1 LSDTKTPKP
10 THKPAASGAG
20 KPASTTAKPAA
31 PAAAKPAA
39 AGAKPAASAP
49 PTRSAAVSPQ
59 SPAQKPVSA
68 PTAKPAA
75 APHAPAQKPAAP
87 AVKPAPASHAPTQ
100 KPPAAPVSPAKPAAA
115 MPSPI
120 PKPPAPPQTPVQKP
134 APAPS
139 PAGPT
144 PPPAAPR
151 PAPVAAPPKPRP
163 QARLREG
170 ATIKDLAD
178 RFKLRPRD
186 LTDKLALKGYS
197 LDITDII
204 DPSLAVS
211 LAKDLN
217 IVLEIVP
224 VEDAYRQDALAKPEL
239 LTHRPPVVTIMGHVD
254 HGKTTLLDAIRKSKL
269 VDKESGGI
277 TQHIGAYQ
285 VTANKKAITF
295 IDTPGHEAFTQLRA
309 RGAKVTDIV
318 ILVVA
323 AEEGLMPQTRE
334 AINHA
339 KAAGVPL
346 LVAINK
352 IDKPEANPDRIKR
365 ELQKDGLLVEEWGGD
380 VISVEISAKEKRNIS
395 ELLDM
400 VLLMADVLDLK
411 ANPKAPAQGV
421 VLEARLDP
429 KKGPLATVI
438 VQNGTLQAGD
448 AFLSGT
454 TYGKVRAMTDDLGRI
469 VKAAGP
475 STPVEVLGFAEV
487 PRAGDQIQVLPG
499 QEEARIIAEQR
510 KSAAAK
516 SEPQKQAAAVSLD
529 DLFRKAESGTVKEL
543 ALILRADVQG
553 SVEVLSG
560 LLPSLSTDKVKI
572 RIVHAATGSINE
584 SDIVL
589 AQTTKAVIL
598 GYNIKPAPKIQEMAV
613 KEKVEIRTY
622 KIIYQLTDEIKKAM
636 TGLLEPVIKET
647 FLGRALVRKIFRI
660 PKVGTIAGC
669 YIQEGKITRNAE
681 IRVIR
686 AGLVVHKGK
695 LASLKH
701 VKENVNEIKAG
712 YECGLGLANY
722 KDIQEGDLL
731 EAFLMEKTAA
741 I

>member
-1 LSDTKTPKP
+1 
-10 THKPAASGAG
+10 
-20 KPASTTAKPAA
+20 
-31 PAAAKPAA
+31 
-39 AGAKPAASAP
+39 
-49 PTRSAAVSPQ
+49 
-59 SPAQKPVSA
+59 
-68 PTAKPAA
+68 
-75 APHAPAQKPAAP
+75 
-87 AVKPAPASHAPTQ
+87 
-100 KPPAAPVSPAKPAAA
+100 
-115 MPSPI
+115 M
-120 PKPPAPPQTPVQKP
+120 
-134 APAPS
+134 
-139 PAGPT
+139 
-144 PPPAAPR
+144 
-151 PAPVAAPPKPRP
+151 
-163 QARLREG
+163 REG

-178 RFKLRPRD
+178 RFKIRPRD
-186 LTDKLALKGYS
+186 LADKLALKGYN
-197 LDITDII
+197 LGITDII
-204 DPSLAVS
+204 DPSLAAA

-217 IVLEIVP
+217 IVLEIIP
-224 VEDAYRQDALAKPEL
+224 VEESCRQEAEAKPEL
-239 LTHRPPVVTIMGHVD
+239 MIHRPPVVTIMGHVD
-254 HGKTTLLDAIRKSKL
+254 HGKTTLLDAIRKSNL

-285 VTANKKAITF
+285 VAVNKKAITF

-352 IDKPEANPDRIKR
+352 IDKPEANPDRVKR
-365 ELQKDGLLVEEWGGD
+365 ELQKDGLLVEAWGGD
-380 VISVEISAKEKRNIS
+380 VISVEISAKERKNIP

-400 VLLMADVLDLK
+400 ILLMADVLDLK

-429 KKGPLATVI
+429 KKGPMATVI
-438 VQNGTLQAGD
+438 VQTGTLQAGD

-454 TYGKVRAMTDDLGRI
+454 TFGKVRAMTDDIGR
-469 VKAAGP
+469 KLKTAGP
-475 STPVEVLGFAEV
+475 SAPVEILGYADV
-487 PRAGDQIQVLPG
+487 PRAGDLIQVLPDL
-499 QEEARIIAEQR
+499 EEARKIAEER
-510 KSAAAK
+510 RVVSAKA
-516 SEPQKQAAAVSLD
+516 EPQKQAVALSLD
-529 DLFRKAESGTVKEL
+529 DLFRKVETGTIKEL
-543 ALILRADVQG
+543 PLIIRADVQG
-553 SVEVLSG
+553 SVEVLTE

-589 AQTTKAVIL
+589 AQTTQAVIL

-613 KEKVEIRTY
+613 KEKIEIRTY

-647 FLGRALVRKIFRI
+647 FLGRAQVRKIFRI

-686 AGLVVHKGK
+686 AGIVVHKGK
-695 LASLKH
+695 LSSLKH

-712 YECGLGLANY
+712 YECGLGLANF
-722 KDIQEGDLL
+722 KDVQEGDLV
-731 EAFLMEKTAA
+731 EAFLTEKIAA

>member
-1 LSDTKTPKP
+1 LTETKISKPKP
-10 THKPAASGAG
+10 KTAAPQGGKVPSIAGKVPREAGTGPVSGAAVPSVAG
-20 KPASTTAKPAA
+20 KVPSEAGKVPREAGTVPVSGAA
-31 PAAAKPAA
+31 VSGKAGKVPSEAEKVRVPAAAAPQGGTGRANAA
-39 AGAKPAASAP
+39 AGKTVA
-49 PTRSAAVSPQ
+49 
-59 SPAQKPVSA
+59 
-68 PTAKPAA
+68 
-75 APHAPAQKPAAP
+75 
-87 AVKPAPASHAPTQ
+87 
-100 KPPAAPVSPAKPAAA
+100 
-115 MPSPI
+115 
-120 PKPPAPPQTPVQKP
+120 
-134 APAPS
+134 
-139 PAGPT
+139 
-144 PPPAAPR
+144 
-151 PAPVAAPPKPRP
+151 AAPPKPRP

-178 RFKLRPRD
+178 RFKIRPRD
-186 LTDKLALKGYS
+186 LTDKLALKGYN
-197 LDITDII
+197 LGATDII
-204 DPSLAVS
+204 DPSLAVA

-217 IVLEIVP
+217 IVLEIIP
-224 VEDAYRQDALAKPEL
+224 VEESYRQEAAAKPDL
-239 LTHRPPVVTIMGHVD
+239 MIHRPPVVTIMGHVD
-254 HGKTTLLDAIRKSKL
+254 HGKTTLLDAIRKSNL

-285 VTANKKAITF
+285 VAVNKKAITF

-352 IDKPEANPDRIKR
+352 IDKPEANPDRVKR

-380 VISVEISAKEKRNIS
+380 VISVEISAKERKNIP

-400 VLLMADVLDLK
+400 ILLMADVLDLK
-411 ANPKAPAQGV
+411 ADPKAPARGV

-429 KKGPLATVI
+429 KKGPMATVI
-438 VQNGTLQAGD
+438 VQAGTLQAGD

-454 TYGKVRAMTDDLGRI
+454 TFGKVRAMTDDLGRTL
-469 VKAAGP
+469 KTAGP
-475 STPVEVLGFAEV
+475 SAPVEILGYADV
-487 PRAGDQIQVLPG
+487 PRAGDLLQVLPDLD
-499 QEEARIIAEQR
+499 EARVIAGQR
-510 KSAAAK
+510 KDAAVKA
-516 SEPQKQAAAVSLD
+516 EPQKQAAALSLD
-529 DLFRKAESGTVKEL
+529 DLFRKVETGTVKEL
-543 ALILRADVQG
+543 PLIIRADVQG
-553 SVEVLSG
+553 SVEVLTG
-560 LLPSLSTDKVKI
+560 LLPSLGTDKVKI

-589 AQTTKAVIL
+589 AQTTQAVIL
-598 GYNIKPAPKIQEMAV
+598 GYNIKPTPKIQEAAV

-647 FLGRALVRKIFRI
+647 FLGRAQVRKIFRI

-669 YIQEGKITRNAE
+669 YIQEGKIARNAE

-686 AGLVVHKGK
+686 AGIVVHKGK
-695 LASLKH
+695 LSSLKH

-712 YECGLGLANY
+712 YECGLGLANF
-722 KDIQEGDLL
+722 KDVQEGDLV
-731 EAFLMEKTAA
+731 EAFLTEKIAA

>member
-1 LSDTKTPKP
+1 MKTPKTP
-10 THKPAASGAG
+10 PKPAAAHATGVHKAPAAKPAATAAKSVPTPASGSVPRGAG
-20 KPASTTAKPAA
+20 ASPSGTGAAHAAKPASTPAPKPATVAPVAPKPAA
-31 PAAAKPAA
+31 PASPTPGLAPRPASPSAASQAAKPAA
-39 AGAKPAASAP
+39 
-49 PTRSAAVSPQ
+49 
-59 SPAQKPVSA
+59 
-68 PTAKPAA
+68 
-75 APHAPAQKPAAP
+75 
-87 AVKPAPASHAPTQ
+87 
-100 KPPAAPVSPAKPAAA
+100 
-115 MPSPI
+115 
-120 PKPPAPPQTPVQKP
+120 
-134 APAPS
+134 
-139 PAGPT
+139 
-144 PPPAAPR
+144 
-151 PAPVAAPPKPRP
+151 AAPPKPRP

-186 LTDKLALKGYS
+186 LADKLAVKGYS

-204 DPSLAVS
+204 DPSLAAS

-217 IVLEIVP
+217 IVLEIIP
-224 VEDAYRQDALAKPEL
+224 VEESYRQEASAKPEL
-239 LTHRPPVVTIMGHVD
+239 QTHRPPVVTIMGHVD
-254 HGKTTLLDAIRKSKL
+254 HGKTTLLDAIRKSNL
-269 VDKESGGI
+269 VGKESGGI

-285 VTANKKAITF
+285 VTANKKSITF

-309 RGAKVTDIV
+309 RGAMVTDIV

-380 VISVEISAKEKRNIS
+380 VISVEISAKEKRNIP

-429 KKGPLATVI
+429 KKGPLATII
-438 VQNGTLQAGD
+438 VQNGTLNSGD

-454 TYGKVRAMTDDLGRI
+454 TFGKVRAMTDDLGRM

-475 STPVEVLGFAEV
+475 SQPVEVLGFAEV
-487 PRAGDQIQVLPG
+487 PKAGDLLQVLPG
-499 QEEARIIAEQR
+499 QEEARLIAAQR
-510 KSAAAK
+510 TAAAAK
-516 SEPQKQAAAVSLD
+516 AEPQKQAAAISLD

-622 KIIYQLTDEIKKAM
+622 KIIYQLIDEIKKAM
-636 TGLLEPVIKET
+636 TGLLEPVIKEI
-647 FLGRALVRKIFRI
+647 FLGRALVRKVFRI

-686 AGLVVHKGK
+686 AGMVLHKGK
-695 LASLKH
+695 LSSLKH

-712 YECGLGLANY
+712 YECGLGVANF
-722 KDIQEGDLL
+722 KDVLEGDMI
-731 EAFLMEKTAA
+731 EAFLTEKSAA
-741 I
+741 V

>member
-1 LSDTKTPKP
+1 MKTAKP
-10 THKPAASGAG
+10 TIKPPAAASKAPAAKPASNPASASVPRGAGASPSGAG
-20 KPASTTAKPAA
+20 APAAASPKSGPVGAAKPSSPPAPASKPAPAGTVKPAA
-31 PAAAKPAA
+31 PAQPAKPA
-39 AGAKPAASAP
+39 
-49 PTRSAAVSPQ
+49 
-59 SPAQKPVSA
+59 PAQ
-68 PTAKPAA
+68 
-75 APHAPAQKPAAP
+75 PAAP
-87 AVKPAPASHAPTQ
+87 AARPASAPTTPQ
-100 KPPAAPVSPAKPAAA
+100 AAKP
-115 MPSPI
+115 
-120 PKPPAPPQTPVQKP
+120 
-134 APAPS
+134 
-139 PAGPT
+139 
-144 PPPAAPR
+144 
-151 PAPVAAPPKPRP
+151 PVAAAPKPRP
-163 QARLREG
+163 HARLREG

-178 RFKLRPRD
+178 RFKLKPRD
-186 LTDKLALKGYS
+186 LADKLGHKGYD

-204 DPSLAVS
+204 DPSLAAS
-211 LAKDLN
+211 LAADLN
-217 IVLEIVP
+217 IILEIIP
-224 VEDAYRQDALAKPEL
+224 VEEAYRQEAAAKPEL
-239 LTHRPPVVTIMGHVD
+239 QTHRPPVVTIMGHVD
-254 HGKTTLLDAIRKSKL
+254 HGKTTLLDAIRKSNL
-269 VDKESGGI
+269 VGKESGGI

-285 VTANKKAITF
+285 VTVNKKPITF

-339 KAAGVPL
+339 KAAGVPML
-346 LVAINK
+346 IAINK
-352 IDKPEANPDRIKR
+352 VDKPEANPDRIKR

-380 VISVEISAKEKRNIS
+380 IISVEISAKEKRNIP

-411 ANPKAPAQGV
+411 ANAKARAQGV

-438 VQNGTLQAGD
+438 IQNGTLNAGD
-448 AFLSGT
+448 AFVSGT
-454 TYGKVRAMTDDLGRI
+454 TFGKVRAMNDDLGRTI
-469 VKAAGP
+469 KSAGP
-475 STPVEVLGFAEV
+475 SVPVEVLGFAEV
-487 PRAGDQIQVLPG
+487 PKAGDLLQVLPS
-499 QEEARIIAEQR
+499 QDEARVIAEQR
-510 KSAAAK
+510 KAAVAK
-516 SEPQKQAAAVSLD
+516 SEPQKQAAAISLD

-598 GYNIKPAPKIQEMAV
+598 GYNIKPTPKIQEMAV

-647 FLGRALVRKIFRI
+647 FLGRAQVRKIFRI
-660 PKVGTIAGC
+660 PKIGTIAGC
-669 YIQEGKITRNAE
+669 YILEGKIARNAE
-681 IRVIR
+681 VRVIR
-686 AGLVVHKGK
+686 AGMVLHKGK
-695 LASLKH
+695 LSSLKH

-712 YECGLGLANY
+712 YECGLGLANF
-722 KDIQEGDLL
+722 KDVQEGDMI
-731 EAFLMEKTAA
+731 EAFLTEKSAA
-741 I
+741 V

>member
-1 LSDTKTPKP
+1 MTETKTKKPIPKMPAKPAPKP
-10 THKPAASGAG
+10 VAAASAP
-20 KPASTTAKPAA
+20 KPVPPAPAPASKPAA
-31 PAAAKPAA
+31 PAAKPSPAVPSPAAKPAA
-39 AGAKPAASAP
+39 
-49 PTRSAAVSPQ
+49 T
-59 SPAQKPVSA
+59 
-68 PTAKPAA
+68 PAA
-75 APHAPAQKPAAP
+75 APA
-87 AVKPAPASHAPTQ
+87 
-100 KPPAAPVSPAKPAAA
+100 AKPAV
-115 MPSPI
+115 SPGPHTPGTPASA
-120 PKPPAPPQTPVQKP
+120 PKPS
-134 APAPS
+134 APA
-139 PAGPT
+139 
-144 PPPAAPR
+144 PAAPR
-151 PAPVAAPPKPRP
+151 PAAAPVRPAAVPPPSATPAAGPKPAAAP
-163 QARLREG
+163 KPKPVARLREG

-178 RFKLRPRD
+178 RFKLKPRD
-186 LTDKLALKGYS
+186 LADKLGMKGYS
-197 LDITDII
+197 LGPTDVI
-204 DPSLAVS
+204 DPSLAAA

-217 IVLEIVP
+217 IVLELVP
-224 VEDAYRQDALAKPEL
+224 VEEACRQEASSKPEL
-239 LTHRPPVVTIMGHVD
+239 MGHRPPVVTIMGHVD
-254 HGKTTLLDAIRKSKL
+254 HGKTTLLDAIRQSKL

-285 VTANKKAITF
+285 VTVNKKAITF

-323 AEEGLMPQTRE
+323 AEEGIMPQTRE

-352 IDKPEANPDRIKR
+352 IDKPEANPDRVKR

-380 VISVEISAKEKRNIS
+380 VISVAISAKEKKNIP

-400 VLLMADVLDLK
+400 ILLMADVLDLK

-448 AFLSGT
+448 AFLSGST
-454 TYGKVRAMTDDLGRI
+454 FGKVRAMNDDLGRM
-469 VKAAGP
+469 VKTAGP
-475 STPVEVLGFAEV
+475 SAPVEILGFDDV
-487 PRAGDQIQVLPG
+487 PQAGDFIQVLPG
-499 QEEARIIAEQR
+499 LDQARIIAEQR
-510 KSAAAK
+510 KAPALKADL
-516 SEPQKQAAAVSLD
+516 QKQPAASSLD
-529 DLFRKAESGTVKEL
+529 DLFRKAEIGTVKEL
-543 ALILRADVQG
+543 ALIIRADVQG
-553 SVEVLSG
+553 SVEVLTG

-572 RIVHAATGSINE
+572 RIVQAATGSINE
-584 SDIVL
+584 SDVIL
-589 AQTTKAVIL
+589 ARTTQAVIL

-622 KIIYQLTDEIKKAM
+622 KIIYQLIDEIKKAV

-647 FLGRALVRKIFRI
+647 FLGRAQVRKIFRI

-669 YIQEGKITRNAE
+669 YITEGKITRNAE
-681 IRVIR
+681 IRVLR
-686 AGLVVHKGK
+686 GGAVVHKGK

-722 KDIQEGDLL
+722 KDVQEGDVL
-731 EAFLMEKTAA
+731 EAFLTEKVAA